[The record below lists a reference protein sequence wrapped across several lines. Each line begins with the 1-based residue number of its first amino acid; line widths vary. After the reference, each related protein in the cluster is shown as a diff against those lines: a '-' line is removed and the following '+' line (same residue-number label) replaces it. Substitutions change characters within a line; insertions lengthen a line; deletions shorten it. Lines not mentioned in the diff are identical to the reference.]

1 MAGYNIDVALG
12 VVEDTATPV
21 LENIVNKAGAL
32 TATPVVISVDSSQ
45 LREALLAVNTLDTRI
60 RSMTNNLNSFNSL
73 LSRTIA
79 LTNQLKNSKVP
90 EPRL

>member
-32 TATPVVISVDSSQ
+32 TATPVVIAVDSSQ